1 MAPRIDIYNR
11 SFERRKEGISKW
23 NMPSAEKAAL
33 LRFLDDLALGKV
45 NRGKR
50 ITELRQWKYIDVL
63 KPALEFFGKS
73 TKTITP
79 KDVERFERSLAS
91 GTLKSRKELPYSHAS
106 KVDIRRALQ
115 IYLRWRIGRIKSENL
130 TGWLDTRTVFKTP
143 DFLKEQQIEKLYKA
157 CKSPRERF
165 LIAVLF
171 DTGARATELHNIR
184 YEDIEIPTTTGN
196 HVKVALREEYS
207 KTKGRTISLYWKLSL
222 EAVREYLAERIAEGV
237 KTDEP
242 VYPVNYAA
250 SRKFLFRLG
259 ERILGRPIH
268 YHLFRHSSATFY
280 ASQMNRQQL
289 CIRYGWTFSSNMP
302 DVYIA
307 RAGVDMEQLDEKF
320 TGTKVESLSQELAK
334 EREQGKA
341 KGARIEFLENKIA
354 KMEKDVEAIIQ
365 ALAQSPS
372 IEQVKSELQKRRLAG
387 NAGRGTI
394 G

>member
-11 SFERRKEGISKW
+11 SIERRKEGISKW
-23 NMPSAEKAAL
+23 NMPRAEKTAL

-50 ITELRQWKYIDVL
+50 ITELRQWKYVDVL

-115 IYLRWRIGRIKSENL
+115 IYLRWRIGRIRSEKL
-130 TGWLDTRTVFKTP
+130 TGWLDTRTVSKTP

-184 YEDIEIPTTTGN
+184 YEDIEIPTATGN
-196 HVKVALREEYS
+196 HVKIALREEYS

-307 RAGVDMEQLDEKF
+307 RAGVDMELLDEKF

-372 IEQVKSELQKRRLAG
+372 IEQVKSELQKRRLTRPEA
-387 NAGRGTI
+387 
-394 G
+394 